1 MSNVFMC
8 MLSLSMCVCT
18 RVVCMRVHICMY
30 VRMCSFAL
38 PNVSNMCIYV
48 RTCVSTGDYNS
59 LTSDTYR
66 SFWLNVQPL
75 IHYLSNAMY
84 GCMPKLYD
92 IMAIGG
98 FWLIISANL

>member
-1 MSNVFMC
+1 
-8 MLSLSMCVCT
+8 MCVYACSVYACT
-18 RVVCMRVHICMY
+18 HMY
-30 VRMCSFAL
+30 VCAYVQFC
-38 PNVSNMCIYV
+38 PTNVSNMCIYV